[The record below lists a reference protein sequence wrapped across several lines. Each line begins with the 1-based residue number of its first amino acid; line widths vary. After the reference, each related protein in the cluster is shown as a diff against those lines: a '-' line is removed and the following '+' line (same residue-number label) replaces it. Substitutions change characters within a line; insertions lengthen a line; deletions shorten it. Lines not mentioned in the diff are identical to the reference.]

1 MFFTFFSIALGALLL
16 SRSLFLPSL
25 RLSYKIGAIDYP
37 NKRKSHLFPTAR
49 AGGISFFASFIIFLA
64 FLPIS
69 QGIKTPLLLGAS
81 IIFAVGIIDDTQGLS
96 AFQKLAGQFLSA
108 SVYVLIRGSN
118 NTVLDLVSFVWII
131 FLTNAI
137 NLIDG
142 INGLAAGVSCSQ
154 SLCLCILA
162 LIYGNFSVF
171 LCSLLLL
178 STLIGFLPQNFPR
191 AMIFMGD
198 CGALFLGFTLG
209 VLSSTLVFESESIIC
224 LISTLLIFRV
234 PTYDTN
240 LSIIR
245 RLLKRK
251 NPFKADRGHFHH
263 RLVDSGFTKE
273 CTALLLTTVSLA
285 LGLLGIILSSI

>member
-16 SRSLFLPSL
+16 SHSLFVPSL
-25 RLSYKIGAIDYP
+25 HLSYRIGAIDYP
-37 NKRKSHLFPTAR
+37 NKRKSHLLPTAR

-64 FLPIS
+64 LLPVS
-69 QGIKTPLLLGAS
+69 QDIKIPLLLGSS
-81 IIFAVGIIDDTQGLS
+81 IIFAVGLIDDSQGLS

-142 INGLAAGVSCSQ
+142 INGLATGVSASQ

-178 STLIGFLPQNFPR
+178 SVLLGFFPRNFPR

-209 VLSSTLVFESESIIC
+209 VLSSTFVFESESIIC
-224 LISTLLIFRV
+224 LISTLLIL
-234 PTYDTN
+234 YK
-240 LSIIR
+240 LYLI
-245 RLLKRK
+245 
-251 NPFKADRGHFHH
+251 
-263 RLVDSGFTKE
+263 
-273 CTALLLTTVSLA
+273 
-285 LGLLGIILSSI
+285 